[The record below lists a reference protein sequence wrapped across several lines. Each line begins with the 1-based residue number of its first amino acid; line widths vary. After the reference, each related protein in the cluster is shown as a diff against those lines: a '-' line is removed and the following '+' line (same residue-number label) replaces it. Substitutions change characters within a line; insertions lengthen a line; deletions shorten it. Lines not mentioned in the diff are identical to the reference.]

1 MSEPQSRNEA
11 ILQAT
16 IDGTEYTDPP
26 QSRIEDLLLQLK
38 EAIEEGGGGVVANPD
53 EPATDDLRKIKIGE
67 DVYSIPEGGAVVRL
81 PDVSG
86 AAITTFANETTL
98 TWTDPQDVV
107 ISGITFA
114 KWDGTKVV
122 RKIGSAPASV
132 DDGDLVVDCKVRDQY
147 SSTGFT
153 DTGLTYGTTYYY
165 RFFPYTDGAVYTDG
179 SSVSATPERIVI
191 STVPTQSGSLT
202 YDGTQQTASFND
214 YDSSKMTVTGNTGT
228 NAGSYTAQFTPKEGY
243 CWSGGSTSAVGVSW
257 SIGKATLTVPTQS
270 GSITY
275 DGTLKTASWD
285 NNYDANKMNVSG
297 NTGTNAGDYTAT
309 FSLIDTSNYQWSGA
323 TVDDKTAPWIIGKA
337 TGAFTLSKN
346 SVTLNTSTQS
356 DTVTA
361 TVTGDGT
368 VSAVSS
374 DTNVATVSVNGNTI
388 TISSVN
394 STTGTATIT
403 VSLSATSN
411 YSAPANQTISV
422 TAQFTTIYGIEWE
435 GTSSPACSRTD
446 ASQNFSDPSPA
457 VNNGNGSSPFDNL
470 MPWSGMTVVEDAT
483 CGTMVRIPKF
493 WYKWTRTGSKMKL
506 QIADGQVDGFSVSP
520 AHQARNSSESDR
532 DYVLVGRYHCGST
545 NYKSVTGETPKN
557 NITRD
562 TARQAIHNLGSD
574 VWQYD
579 YAMLW
584 TIQMLYLVEFAH
596 WNSQEK
602 IGYGCG
608 NNSSTHANGD
618 TDGMTYHT
626 GTSAANRQT
635 YGSVQ
640 YRHIENLW
648 ASVYDWI
655 DGIYFSS
662 TTIYGIKNP
671 ANYSDSTGG
680 TNIGT
685 RPSTSGC
692 ITGYTTPSASGFE
705 WALYPS
711 SVNGTDY
718 SVYVCDR
725 CYYNS
730 SGVVLFGGGDYGQV
744 QVFGLFFLNGNNG
757 VSFAN
762 VSIGARL
769 QRLPQAA

>member
-1 MSEPQSRNEA
+1 MPSIIDTVALLTFGEGEIVPIKETVGT
-11 ILQAT
+11 LAT
-16 IDGTEYTDPP
+16 AVGGLSDTKGDAVAFDETTRVL
-26 QSRIEDLLLQLK
+26 SLK
-38 EAIEEGGGGVVANPD
+38 SGDNTISQVNIPGGGG
-53 EPATDDLRKIKIGE
+53 TSIKL
-67 DVYSIPEGGAVVRL
+67 A
-81 PDVSG
+81 DVSG
-86 AAITTFANETTL
+86 ASATTSANTITIK
-98 TWTDPQDVV
+98 WSDPSDVV
-107 ISGITFA
+107 ISGVTLA
-114 KWDGTKVV
+114 AWANTKVV
-122 RKIGSAPASV
+122 RKAGSAPTSIS
-132 DDGDLVVDCKVRDQY
+132 DGTVVVNNTTRNQY
-147 SSTGFT
+147 ATIGFT
-153 DTGLTYGTTYYY
+153 DTGLEYNTTYYY
-165 RFFPYTDGAVYTDG
+165 RFFPQTDTAVTTEG
-179 SSVSATPERIVI
+179 SSVNATPERIVI
-191 STVPTQSGSLT
+191 STVPTQSGTLT
-202 YDGTQQTASFND
+202 YDGTQQTASFNN

-243 CWSGGSTSAVGVSW
+243 CWSGGSTAAQDVSW
-257 SIGKATLTVPTQS
+257 SIGKASLTKPEQTGSLTYNGSQQSPT
-270 GSITY
+270 
-275 DGTLKTASWD
+275 WD
-285 NNYDANKMNVSG
+285 SNYDSNKMTVSG
-297 NTGTNAGDYTAT
+297 NTGTDADTYTAT
-309 FSLIDTSNYQWSGA
+309 FSLIDTSNYQWSGG
-323 TVDDKTAPWIIGKA
+323 TITDKTSQWTIGKA
-337 TGAFTLSKN
+337 SGAFTLSKN

-361 TVTGDGT
+361 TVTGNGT
-368 VSAVSS
+368 ISAVSS
-374 DTNVATVSVNGNTI
+374 DTNVATVSVSGNAI

-403 VSLSATSN
+403 VSLSSTKN

-422 TAQFTTIYGIEWE
+422 TAQFTTVYGVEWE

-446 ASQNFSDPSPA
+446 ASANFSDPSPA

-470 MPWSGMTVVEDAT
+470 MPWSGMTIVEDST

-493 WYKWTRTGSKMKL
+493 WYKWTRTGAKMKL
-506 QIADGQVDGFSVSP
+506 QIADGPVDGFSVSP
-520 AHQARNSSESDR
+520 AHQARNSNESDR

-608 NNSSTHANGD
+608 NGSSPQANGD

-671 ANYSDSTGG
+671 ADYSDSSGG

-685 RPSTSGC
+685 RPSSSGC

-705 WALYPS
+705 WALYPA

-718 SVYVCDR
+718 TVYTCDR
-725 CYYNS
+725 CNYYS
-730 SGVVLFGGGDYGQV
+730 SGVVLCGGGGYSQV
-744 QVFGLFFLNGNNG
+744 QSYGLFYLGGGG
-757 VSFAN
+757 VSSAGVN
-762 VSIGARL
+762 VGARL
-769 QRLPQAA
+769 QKLPQAA